1 MFKSFCKEC
10 SVVLQIYSPDRR
22 SLLADVARYRDYSE
36 ELDAIEVYIC
46 IFKYYYMFIYTRGI
60 SYTIP
65 KAKQHGELLIS
76 YFCRKA
82 I

>member
-1 MFKSFCKEC
+1 MFKSFCKGC
-10 SVVLQIYSPDRR
+10 SVVFQIYSPDRR
-22 SLLADVARYRDYSE
+22 TLLADVARYRDYSE
-36 ELDAIEVYIC
+36 ELEKLEVYIC
-46 IFKYYYMFIYTRGI
+46 ILNLMFIYNTGI

-65 KAKQHGELLIS
+65 KAKQYGELFIS